1 MLVKDGVEFFDNQ
14 HKLQLATEYFSA
26 LLGQPSPSLPTVQL
40 DQIYEH
46 DDLSCLA
53 REFTWEEIV
62 EAINHPPNNR
72 SPGPDGFTNEFYKA
86 FHDVVKADLQLFF
99 SQFYQN
105 QLDLF
110 GINLAHI
117 SLLPK
122 KETPLELKDFRP
134 ISIVHNV
141 PKLASKVLTKRLQD
155 QIPVLI
161 HSLQSSFIKGRAIVE
176 NFALAADMIQ
186 TAHKRKLPMVALK
199 LDFQKAFDSVS
210 WSCLLSVLSIRGF
223 PQHWIGWIECLLSTA
238 TSRVM
243 LNGELGDSFANKR
256 GFRQG
261 DSISPYLLFKWLMFY
276 NAFAALLLKVAI

>member
-1 MLVKDGVEFFDNQ
+1 VLVKDGVEFFDNQ